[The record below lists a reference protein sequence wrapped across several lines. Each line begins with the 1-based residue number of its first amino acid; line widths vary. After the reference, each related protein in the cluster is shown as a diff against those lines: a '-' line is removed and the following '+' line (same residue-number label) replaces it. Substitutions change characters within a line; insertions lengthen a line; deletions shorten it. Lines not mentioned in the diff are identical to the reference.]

1 MKDIKGYE
9 GLYAVTS
16 CGKVWGY
23 KRKKFLTPIIEKDG
37 RARVGLTKNGKQ
49 KMFLVHRLVADTYIP
64 NPDNLPQVN
73 HKDENPLH
81 NWVDNLEWCDNKYNC
96 NYGTRIDRVANGH
109 KKQIYCVELNKTFDG
124 VINAAK
130 ELEIDAS
137 HIVKVCKGKKQ
148 TAHGYHFKYKEVS

>member
-1 MKDIKGYE
+1 
-9 GLYAVTS
+9 
-16 CGKVWGY
+16 
-23 KRKKFLTPIIEKDG
+23 
-37 RARVGLTKNGKQ
+37 
-49 KMFLVHRLVADTYIP
+49 MFLVHRLVADTYIP

-96 NYGTRIDRVANGH
+96 NYGTRTDRSANGH

-130 ELEIDAS
+130 ELGIDAS
-137 HIVKVCKGKKQ
+137 HIVKVCKEKKQ